1 MISCKNGTKLNM
13 PSHNASV
20 QSIDSIKHGC
30 SFWLGRRKCFKPAKK
45 SIFANLVHTMFQ
57 NGRLSVKISCGCQW
71 VCVFTVKTPHHIL
84 FFPEI
89 KMVMEK
95 TLILRFQNKTA
106 EAVGDVTVATS
117 IFYTVCGSKSQTST
131 LKSKQQLSPLLCS
144 WSEFVIQINDRSSH
158 F

>member
-57 NGRLSVKISCGCQW
+57 NEIICENVLWLPVSVWFHSQNSSSH
-71 VCVFTVKTPHHIL
+71 P
-84 FFPEI
+84 FFS
-89 KMVMEK
+89 
-95 TLILRFQNKTA
+95 RNQD
-106 EAVGDVTVATS
+106 GDGENAHLEV
-117 IFYTVCGSKSQTST
+117 
-131 LKSKQQLSPLLCS
+131 SKQDC
-144 WSEFVIQINDRSSH
+144 RSSDSSYVH
-158 F
+158 VLYCLWFKITNFHSQIQATAIPFALLMI